1 MASVVVVVQYIQ
13 CSTCKKKSQ
22 LDLSLFNSGPA
33 KKKVGATCFI
43 PAALETKQKRK
54 IIERNLLIE
63 DKVQMT
69 ALGKIVRLLKIIIKK
84 GSASRRRESGIV
96 KRGGVAGGD
105 IKRDWGGAQQA

>member
-1 MASVVVVVQYIQ
+1 MFYM
-13 CSTCKKKSQ
+13 KKSQ

-33 KKKVGATCFI
+33 RKSRSYLFHPSCTSNK
-43 PAALETKQKRK
+43 KRK

-69 ALGKIVRLLKIIIKK
+69 ALGKIVKTVKNNKKK

-105 IKRDWGGAQQA
+105 IKREGEP